1 MSPTSESF
9 LQVTLSEEIES
20 EEANSMVEML
30 EEGLINLNLG
40 SKAEDDDHGRL
51 HRKKARAKKV
61 RDKWNQLVFVPM
73 PVLNNRDLS
82 SGGKAGKREGFNT
95 FNRLSC
101 KPCGKCFRKASGL
114 WCHPCSS
121 SPGRQSVQRPSFKS
135 SIPRSSASSPRP
147 TFTKS
152 RSPMVGSRRSS
163 RVTKVENSYQEDDEI
178 EIVGDT
184 EMDKKNAEK
193 VDKNFSKMTLKG
205 QREAMEAF
213 KNSTLYS
220 TEEEV
225 EEEVVEEPRKVV
237 KRGRKRKVLVEEDSD
252 SDIEILDS
260 PTEKRISTGDAS
272 ECDIGAERVLED
284 TSMCVSITPMSK
296 TNSNNNNKASSL
308 INKKPFGEEL
318 NSNGQKH
325 DLVQVKSASGKTMMV
340 ERSKLER
347 VMGKPLENQTSPL
360 KRPNTRASR
369 ALENTGKCDEVANKA
384 TIKLIDNAGQP
395 EEITFE
401 EETEFGKMKVDLK
414 RKAEEG
420 DFLSR
425 RLRRRG

>member
-1 MSPTSESF
+1 M
-9 LQVTLSEEIES
+9 
-20 EEANSMVEML
+20 
-30 EEGLINLNLG
+30 
-40 SKAEDDDHGRL
+40 
-51 HRKKARAKKV
+51 
-61 RDKWNQLVFVPM
+61 
-73 PVLNNRDLS
+73 
-82 SGGKAGKREGFNT
+82 
-95 FNRLSC
+95 
-101 KPCGKCFRKASGL
+101 
-114 WCHPCSS
+114 
-121 SPGRQSVQRPSFKS
+121 
-135 SIPRSSASSPRP
+135 
-147 TFTKS
+147 
-152 RSPMVGSRRSS
+152 
-163 RVTKVENSYQEDDEI
+163 TKVENSYQDDDEI

-325 DLVQVKSASGKTMMV
+325 YLVQVKCIFLFLCWLSFISWIVQVKSASGKTMMV

-384 TIKLIDNAGQP
+384 TIKLIDEAGQP
-395 EEITFE
+395 EEMISE
-401 EETEFGKMKVDLK
+401 EEGFGEMKVDLK
-414 RKAEEG
+414 RKAVVDG